1 MKIRF
6 KKEYLIGISFGI
18 LLIILDILYFLKTR
32 WFFAMI
38 VLAIVS
44 SVIQFLLEIKKEQD
58 RQKEIEEKFIEFV
71 RALVGTVKSGISIP
85 QALRQIADKDYGALT
100 KYTKKLAYQLEW
112 GIPVDTAL
120 LTFSKDTG
128 NTVIKRTLSIV
139 LEAEKSGGDMESVLE
154 SVTDSV
160 MHVKKMK
167 AERKAETYSQMVQ
180 GYIVYVVF
188 IGIMLLLQLKLFPL
202 MQGMSG
208 TTGLEGM
215 GMVGGMFGEGE
226 ATNMDMIFFALL
238 MVQGFFAGIM
248 IGKFAEGS
256 LKQGLMHSLILMTI
270 SALIVTIGLCVG
282 CIAKGV
288 VL

>member
-85 QALRQIADKDYGALT
+85 QALRQVADKDYGALT

-120 LTFSKDTG
+120 TTFSKDTG
-128 NTVIKRTLSIV
+128 NTVIKRAVSIV
-139 LEAEKSGGDMESVLE
+139 LEAEKSGGDMENVLE

-160 MHVKKMK
+160 VHVKKMK
-167 AERKAETYSQMVQ
+167 EERKSETYSQMVQ
-180 GYIVYVVF
+180 GYIIFFVF
-188 IGIMLLLQLKLFPL
+188 IGIMLMLQLKLFPA
-202 MQGMSG
+202 
-208 TTGLEGM
+208 LEGM
-215 GMVGGMFGEGE
+215 SAMKEGVQTMGIGGVFQTAEEGGKANLDKAFFGLV
-226 ATNMDMIFFALL
+226 MI
-238 MVQGFFAGIM
+238 QGFFAGIM
-248 IGKFAEGS
+248 IGKFSEGT
-256 LKQGLMHSLILMTI
+256 LKQGIMHSFTLMTLA
-270 SALIVTIGLCVG
+270 ALIITV
-282 CIAKGV
+282 AKGGI
-288 VL
+288 